1 MLGCIIQA
9 RMGSSRLPGK
19 VLMKTDEEKPLLFY
33 VIKQLQSS
41 KKIEKLIVATT
52 DKPEDDV
59 IEDYVKKLDI
69 ECFRGSEKDVLD
81 RYFQCA
87 KKFSLST
94 IIRITADCPLIDYSI
109 VDNVIEKHF
118 LEKSD
123 YTTNTLIRTFP
134 DGTDVEVFSYYVL
147 EKAWKHASLPSER
160 EHVTPFMRNEKMNL
174 KLSNLESPVNLRD
187 IRITVDQE
195 EDYEL
200 IKKIILK
207 IKKRPILLEDILE
220 LFENEPS
227 LKEINQ
233 DIIPNEGMIKSL
245 KEDEVFLKNKENQ

>member
-134 DGTDVEVFSYYVL
+134 DGTDVEIFSYYVL

-160 EHVTPFMRNEKMNL
+160 EHVTPFMRNKKMNL
-174 KLSNLESPVNLRD
+174 KLSNLESHVNLRD

>member
-59 IEDYVKKLDI
+59 IEEYVKKLDI

-134 DGTDVEVFSYYVL
+134 DGTDVEIFSYYVL

-200 IKKIILK
+200 IKKII
-207 IKKRPILLEDILE
+207 
-220 LFENEPS
+220 
-227 LKEINQ
+227 
-233 DIIPNEGMIKSL
+233 
-245 KEDEVFLKNKENQ
+245 